1 MGDAL
6 QLGVLEEV
14 RTAEPPIR
22 ISALFFEPGGGR
34 SGGRRAPCPRRRGGG
49 RRGAPV
55 SCPPT
60 GSARAAV
67 RRGPGPAGR
76 VPPAALAGGPAAGR
90 PARRHGRLPPEGEDG
105 GGRAPWRRAPTTRA
119 PLFETNPDGVFCA
132 LQGRRL
138 PSRRHPLGMQLRI
151 EELTGD
157 HVTDDGGELW
167 WRRIEELEAAACA
180 LCAHRYAVGH
190 ASWLGD
196 PAQAVLVLPGSS
208 LPREFASQGVLP
220 PVERLQ
226 LPPVT
231 RRLDWKRWTEA
242 ATAGTARLAT
252 ARGSA
257 TPGPGSG
264 PS

>member
-22 ISALFFEPGGGR
+22 MSALFFEPGGADQVAAELR
-34 SGGRRAPCPRRRGGG
+34 SLGDVVVAV
-49 RRGAPV
+49 GAPLSV
-55 SCPPT
+55 PAEGQRARMCDEDLARLGVAPRPP
-60 GSARAAV
+60 SREALR
-67 RRGPGPAGR
+67 
-76 VPPAALAGGPAAGR
+76 LAGLLDGMAAYR
-90 PARRHGRLPPEGEDG
+90 GEDG
-105 GGRAPWRRAPTTRA
+105 AGEGAVEEGAYHRA
-119 PLFETNPDGVFCA
+119 PLFETNPDAVFCA

-138 PSRRHPLGMQLRI
+138 PSRRHPLGMQFRI
-151 EELTGD
+151 EELAGD

-231 RRLDWKRWTEA
+231 A
-242 ATAGTARLAT
+242 A
-252 ARGSA
+252 
-257 TPGPGSG
+257 
-264 PS
+264 